1 MTERGGVTFRVNN
14 RSTSLADF
22 LLFCYRCLV
31 KTTLSVSERG
41 VVSLPAKMRAMFGI
55 RSKDVVIA
63 ETTPEGI
70 LLRPTV
76 TLPVE
81 LYSEARIAEFD
92 AEEAALAKVLKRKK
106 R

>member
-1 MTERGGVTFRVNN
+1 MFFVMKATLNVT
-14 RSTSLADF
+14 
-22 LLFCYRCLV
+22 
-31 KTTLSVSERG
+31 ERG
-41 VVSLPAKMRAMFGI
+41 VVSLPAKMRALLGI
-55 RSKDVVIA
+55 RGKDVLLA

-81 LYSEARIAEFD
+81 LYTPQRLKEFE
-92 AEEAALAKVLKRKK
+92 AEEAALAKALKQKK

>member
-1 MTERGGVTFRVNN
+1 MLDGMKAILQVT
-14 RSTSLADF
+14 
-22 LLFCYRCLV
+22 
-31 KTTLSVSERG
+31 ERG
-41 VVSLPAKMRAMFGI
+41 VVSLPAKMRSLLGI
-55 RSKDVVIA
+55 RGKDVLLA

-81 LYSEARIAEFD
+81 LYSTDRLQEFD
-92 AEEAALAKVLKRKK
+92 VEEAALAKVLKEKK